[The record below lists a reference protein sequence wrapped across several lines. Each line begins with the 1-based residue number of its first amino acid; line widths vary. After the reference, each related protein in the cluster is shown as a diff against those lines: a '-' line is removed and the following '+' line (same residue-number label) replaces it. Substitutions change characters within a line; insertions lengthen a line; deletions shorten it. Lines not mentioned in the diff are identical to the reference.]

1 MQNQASGIGRS
12 FAIRNLR
19 WYICGMLLFATVR
32 VNWCQGTISP
42 NSMTARST
50 NYSFEIGE
58 IVA

>member
-32 VNWCQGTISP
+32 VNWYQETISP
-42 NSMTARST
+42 ISKP
-50 NYSFEIGE
+50 
-58 IVA
+58 